1 MAGNNGAQKRKPN
14 YPKAACD
21 DDDDDGGNR
30 KKRLKIA
37 QQKHT
42 QRNEMKSETPCI
54 WQLCAIMAPLLLL
67 LLLLSQQQQQQ
78 KLRSVVSSDVDGEQ
92 KIMSTSQSQ
101 S

>member
-14 YPKAACD
+14 YPKAACDDD

-67 LLLLSQQQQQQ
+67 LSQQQQQQ